1 MLIIVQDR
9 RGVMWKGVPQLRRRG
24 RGARALVRGQ
34 SEAGLEPQLAKNVPA
49 RSGLPAGPPARVVA
63 PCRRQPDEVCRLDLA
78 TGTGRGTARPGQA
91 EMGRARFSGRSSVLP
106 AIARQTLAPP
116 EDPAPE
122 VRVGLPSGR
131 WEPLPSVRGG
141 RRKFL
146 PSGRGGWRTP
156 ANAGPGRHSHRT
168 GRSVAGRFE
177 TPLPRG
183 PHAEH
188 GRPSARPP
196 GVRWQTTN
204 GAPESSPVVAV
215 PAGARHA
222 VPIPAL
228 PLGVARPHGRQS
240 KDAAHRT
247 AHELAP
253 GARIG
258 PARRPRPLALASRRG
273 QLRRASARGEIPRD
287 CPTPQPRRVAAGWLI
302 KECPAQTGLLPH
314 RVRRDRVR
322 RLRVRRARAS
332 RVHAPGA
339 PVHIQGERP
348 TPARLAPGR
357 RTGHRPLRVPEP
369 MTEAGEATSTGP
381 ARENVDRRPPAL
393 SSRRGPLIR
402 AGRRGASWC
411 GLPFRRTST
420 RVTWT
425 RRCGRTCARC
435 PRTRRT

>member
-1 MLIIVQDR
+1 MLIIVQGR
-9 RGVMWKGVPQLRRRG
+9 RGVMWTRVPQLRRRG
-24 RGARALVRGQ
+24 PCARALVREQ
-34 SEAGLEPQLAKNVPA
+34 YEAGLEPQLTTIVPA

-63 PCRRQPDEVCRLDLA
+63 PCRRQPDEVCRPNLA

-91 EMGRARFSGRSSVLP
+91 GLGRARPSGRSSVLP
-106 AIARQTLAPP
+106 AIARRTLAPP

-122 VRVGLPSGR
+122 VRVGLPSVRGGQ

-183 PHAEH
+183 PHAEP
-188 GRPSARPP
+188 GRRSARPP

-240 KDAAHRT
+240 KDAAHR
-247 AHELAP
+247 
-253 GARIG
+253 
-258 PARRPRPLALASRRG
+258 
-273 QLRRASARGEIPRD
+273 EIPRH

-322 RLRVRRARAS
+322 RDRAS

-339 PVHIQGERP
+339 LVHIQGERP

-357 RTGHRPLRVPEP
+357 PTGHRPLRVPDP

-381 ARENVDRRPPAL
+381 ARENVDRRPPGL